1 MAKLTI
7 KQIAAQAGV
16 SIGTVDRVLH
26 KRGRVSKETE
36 ALVLEICRQNDYAQ
50 NIVGKAMAM
59 QRKTSTVAVVVR
71 SRDMNSFSAQI
82 YDGLRAIESQIR
94 DYNIIFEY
102 RDIAAG
108 TAEEQL
114 DILDSLREMDLSGL
128 IIYPMDT
135 PEVRTALDGFSQ
147 RGIPVVLCTADVPS
161 AKKLCFV
168 GQDHHQD
175 GRLMA
180 NVLTKFTRSEP
191 LKILM
196 LTGSLQISSHRERI
210 NGFLSYLQDWNG
222 NYQISG
228 LRETTRDRG
237 EIYHTALDALNSC
250 PDINALYLNT
260 AEPEPC
266 LEALAEYGRFSG
278 IRFCFG
284 HRLKTGPL
292 IRSGQLDFAI
302 AESPFAH
309 GYRSGE
315 ALFHYLLSQEV
326 PAADRFVFHG
336 EILLEENSQRPPLN
350 EQNFLRG
357 GSK

>member
-36 ALVLEICRQNDYAQ
+36 ALILEICRQNDYAQ

-59 QRKTSTVAVVVR
+59 QRKTRTVAVVVR
-71 SRDMNSFSAQI
+71 CREMNSFSAQI
-82 YDGLRAIESQIR
+82 YDGLRTIENEIR
-94 DYNIIFEY
+94 DYNIVFEY
-102 RDIAAG
+102 RDIVSG

-114 DILDSLREMDLSGL
+114 DILSSLRELDLSGL
-128 IIYPMDT
+128 IIYPMNT
-135 PEVRTALDGFSQ
+135 PEVRAALDEFSA
-147 RGIPVVLCTADVPS
+147 RGVPVVLCTADVPS

-168 GQDHHQD
+168 GQDHYQD

-180 NVLTKFTRSEP
+180 NVLTKFARTEP
-191 LKILM
+191 LRILM
-196 LTGSLQISSHRERI
+196 LTGSLHISSHRDRI
-210 NGFLSYLQDWNG
+210 NGFLSYVRKWNG
-222 NYQISG
+222 ECRICG
-228 LRETTRDRG
+228 VRETTQDRG
-237 EIYHTALDALNSC
+237 EIYQTTMEALHSC
-250 PDINALYLNT
+250 PEVNALYLNT

-266 LEALAEYGRFSG
+266 LEALAEYGRFDG

-309 GYRSGE
+309 GYCSGE
-315 ALFHYLLSQEV
+315 ALFRYLLSQEA
-326 PAADRFVFHG
+326 PAAERFVFHG
-336 EILLEENSQRPPLN
+336 EILLEENSQWAPLN

>member
-36 ALVLEICRQNDYAQ
+36 TLILEICRRNGYAQ
-50 NIVGKAMAM
+50 NVVGKAMAM
-59 QRKTSTVAVVVR
+59 QRKRSVVAVVVR

-82 YDGLRAIESQIR
+82 YDGLRAIESEIQ
-94 DYNIIFEY
+94 DYNIFFKY
-102 RDIAAG
+102 KDIVNG

-114 DILDSLREMDLSGL
+114 SILNSLRDLDLSGL

-135 PEVRTALDGFSQ
+135 PEIQAALDEFSA
-147 RGIPVVLCTADVPS
+147 RGVPVVLCTADVPS

-168 GQDHHQD
+168 GQDHYQD

-180 NVLTKFTRSEP
+180 NVLTKFTRSGP
-191 LKILM
+191 LRILM

-210 NGFLSYLQDWNG
+210 KGFLSYFREWAVD
-222 NYQISG
+222 YQVCG
-228 LRETTRDRG
+228 MRETTQDRG
-237 EIYHTALDALNSC
+237 EIYQATLEILNSC
-250 PDINALYLNT
+250 PEVNALYLN
-260 AEPEPC
+260 ASEPEPC
-266 LEALAEYGRFSG
+266 LEALAEYGRFDG

-315 ALFHYLLSQEV
+315 ALFRYLLSQEI
-326 PAADRFVFHG
+326 PAADQFVFRG
-336 EILLEENSQRPPLN
+336 EILLEENSQWTPSSPKICLPS
-350 EQNFLRG
+350 F
-357 GSK
+357 

>member
-36 ALVLEICRQNDYAQ
+36 ALILDICRQNNYAQ

-59 QRKTSTVAVVVR
+59 QRRTRTVAVVVR

-82 YDGLRAIESQIR
+82 YDGLRAIENEIR
-94 DYNIIFEY
+94 DYNISFEY
-102 RDIAAG
+102 RDILMG

-114 DILDSLREMDLSGL
+114 EILNSFQDRDLSGL

-135 PEVRTALDGFSQ
+135 PEVREALDGFAA

-168 GQDHHQD
+168 GQDHYQD

-180 NVLTKFTRSEP
+180 NVLTKFTQSSP

-210 NGFLSYLQDWNG
+210 HGFLSYLKEWNG
-222 NYQISG
+222 NYRICDV
-228 LRETTRDRG
+228 RETTRNRG
-237 EIYHTALDALNSC
+237 EIYQATLDTFTKYPEA
-250 PDINALYLNT
+250 NAFYINT

-266 LEALAEYGRFSG
+266 LEALAEHGQSQS

-284 HRLKTGPL
+284 HKLKTGPL
-292 IRSGQLDFAI
+292 IRSGKLDFAI
-302 AESPFAH
+302 GESPFFH

-315 ALFHYLLSQEV
+315 AMFRYLLNQEI
-326 PAADRFVFHG
+326 PAAEQFVFHG
-336 EILLEENSQRPPLN
+336 EILLEENSQWTPLN
-350 EQNFLRG
+350 NHNF
-357 GSK
+357 

>member
-36 ALVLEICRQNDYAQ
+36 ALVLEICRKNDYAQ

-59 QRKTSTVAVVVR
+59 QRRARTVAVVVR
-71 SRDMNSFSAQI
+71 AQDMNSFAAQI
-82 YDGLRAIESQIR
+82 YEGLRTIESEIR
-94 DYNIIFEY
+94 DYNIVFQY
-102 RDIAAG
+102 RDIVQW
-108 TAEEQL
+108 TVEEQL
-114 DILDSLREMDLSGL
+114 EILRSLAQEDLDGL

-135 PEVRTALDGFSQ
+135 PAVHQALDGFAQ
-147 RGIPVVLCTADVPS
+147 RGVPVVLCTADVPA

-168 GQDHHQD
+168 GQDHYQD

-180 NVLTKFTRSEP
+180 NVLTKFFRSEP
-191 LKILM
+191 LEILVC
-196 LTGSLQISSHRERI
+196 TGSMQISSHRDRI
-210 NGFLSYLQDWNG
+210 DGFLSYLGEWRGRYRICAVKETAQDREQI
-222 NYQISG
+222 YQ
-228 LRETTRDRG
+228 TTL
-237 EIYHTALDALNSC
+237 EALMAC
-250 PDINALYLNT
+250 PQANALYINT

-266 LEALAEYGRFSG
+266 LEALETYGQFDG

-284 HRLKTGPL
+284 HRRKTGPL
-292 IRSGQLDFAI
+292 IRLGKLDFAI
-302 AESPFAH
+302 GESPFAQ

-315 ALFHYLLSQEV
+315 AIFRHLLGYDR
-326 PAADRFVFHG
+326 PAAEQFVFHG
-336 EILLEENSQRPPLN
+336 EILLEENSWQAPLN
-350 EQNFLRG
+350 DQNFLRG